1 MSDRLG
7 QRAGMS
13 PEGELGMDPVRRRGR
28 NLSVVARRIVALSV
42 VCLLGAAL
50 TGWAQAS
57 GRRGHCGPALCFRVE
72 RGWFG
77 SVGAGVVDARAAAW
91 VLFGNFRVPAD
102 SAGNEGGPSVPP
114 GKVLIALGDWP
125 VVSPDTRW
133 PHVRR
138 LRLPRDAAAKRV
150 LRWHVRFA
158 GRAVFLTV
166 RFGSAPTRQMR
177 SLANAK
183 LMEVYRKQR

>member
-1 MSDRLG
+1 
-7 QRAGMS
+7 
-13 PEGELGMDPVRRRGR
+13 
-28 NLSVVARRIVALSV
+28 VVVKRIVVLSV

-50 TGWAQAS
+50 TGSTQAS

-77 SVGAGVVDARAAAW
+77 SVGAGVVATQPAAW
-91 VLFGNFRVPAD
+91 VLFGNFWFPAD
-102 SAGNEGGPSVPP
+102 AAGKEGGPSVPP

-125 VVSPDTRW
+125 VISPYARW

-177 SLANAK
+177 SLANAT
-183 LMEVYRKQR
+183 LMAVYRKQRYCCGD